1 MAGSKSS
8 YLEAALLDYVLSL
21 VTYTPPGTVYVALST
36 AAFSTA
42 ATGTAMTEVTGG
54 SYARIGQTN
63 NATNWPAS
71 SGSNPSIKANGTAVT
86 FATAT
91 ANWGTVLSVY
101 LVDAATVGNIL
112 YGADLAAGVVVNTG
126 SGFSI
131 PVGQFVLSET

>member
-1 MAGSKSS
+1 MAGSKSA
-8 YLEAALLDYVLSL
+8 YLEAALLNYVLGL
-21 VTYTPPGTVYVALST
+21 TTYTPPATVYVALST

-42 ATGTAMTEVTGG
+42 ATGTAMTEVAGG

-63 NATNWPAS
+63 NTTNWPNAA
-71 SGSNPSIKANGTAVT
+71 GSNPAIKSNGTLIT

-91 ANWGTVLSVY
+91 ANWGTVLSAY